1 MTSVIDDF
9 SQSPLSHAVCLPHS
23 IAQNAIEWGTRKLYG
38 PPALIYAVDFYA
50 ATALA
55 QSTKPDALAC
65 KRKIIGDEQGP
76 KVTLTRPW
84 YDFGLG
90 LVNEEAGP
98 WDVISAITRYFK

>member
-1 MTSVIDDF
+1 MAAAF
-9 SQSPLSHAVCLPHS
+9 
-23 IAQNAIEWGTRKLYG
+23 G
-38 PPALIYAVDFYA
+38 PQPPKPPAALIYDVDFYD

-98 WDVISAITRYFK
+98 WDVISAITRYFKR